1 MICVRANAGVCG
13 AVPHLHPRRFNAD
26 RMVMDYVRCCYVP
39 AAGGF
44 VVPDV
49 MGRAR
54 RAPLATFADTGAAR
68 NEFFFS
74 RVVALSAPARGIPY
88 SGVGVG
94 VRARAKSSGVTR
106 PSRTFTGTV
115 RPESSS
121 CQMRAWY
128 VPGGTPVI
136 V

>member
-1 MICVRANAGVCG
+1 MLLSAR
-13 AVPHLHPRRFNAD
+13 
-26 RMVMDYVRCCYVP
+26 
-39 AAGGF
+39 GGRV

-74 RVVALSAPARGIPY
+74 RVVALSAPARGSPY
-88 SGVGVG
+88 SGVQVG
-94 VRARAKSSGVTR
+94 VRVSPKSSGVTR
-106 PSRTFTGTV
+106 PSKTFTGTG
-115 RPESSS
+115 RPASSS
-121 CQMRAWY
+121 CQMRAVY
-128 VPGGTPVI
+128 VPGGTLVI

>member
-1 MICVRANAGVCG
+1 MLLSAR
-13 AVPHLHPRRFNAD
+13 
-26 RMVMDYVRCCYVP
+26 
-39 AAGGF
+39 GGRV

-49 MGRAR
+49 MGRTR
-54 RAPLATFADTGAAR
+54 RAALATFADAGAAL
-68 NEFFFS
+68 NGFFFS
-74 RVVALSAPARGIPY
+74 RVVALSAPARGSPY
-88 SGVGVG
+88 SGVQVG
-94 VRARAKSSGVTR
+94 VRVRAKSSGVTR